1 MSDIRFRPT
10 LRVPVRFTAQ
20 QARQGVRRLAWRR
33 NDPIPTRES
42 PARPAPATAPGS
54 ASQKEQ

>member
-1 MSDIRFRPT
+1 MSDIRSRPT

-33 NDPIPTRES
+33 TTETTHRTPD
-42 PARPAPATAPGS
+42 AAPAPATAPGS